1 MREHTRT
8 DRNKKGVSDPLPRQV
23 RRRSLNEELDVKDV
37 TWLTPVGDE
46 MTAEKWQ
53 DGPTRCFGMLLD
65 GRAQESGIKRRGS
78 DATLLLIYNAHF
90 DVVNFTL
97 PDVADGSWR
106 GRYEPTRSEARVISF
121 RAQICRHWTVARR
134 VRSVCGRHHN
144 TPAPSGNGVNPRG
157 DGDTAPAL
165 ECERFVTSLGI
176 LPRASAR
183 ARGLAFGPS
192 PFRHLGT

>member
-97 PDVADGSWR
+97 PDVADGMDWLALVDTNQAEAKPASFPFGHKPSLD
-106 GRYEPTRSEARVISF
+106 GRSS
-121 RAQICRHWTVARR
+121 
-134 VRSVCGRHHN
+134 RSVCLRK
-144 TPAPSGNGVNPRG
+144 TPQHAGSVREWGQSSR
-157 DGDTAPAL
+157 
-165 ECERFVTSLGI
+165 
-176 LPRASAR
+176 
-183 ARGLAFGPS
+183 
-192 PFRHLGT
+192 